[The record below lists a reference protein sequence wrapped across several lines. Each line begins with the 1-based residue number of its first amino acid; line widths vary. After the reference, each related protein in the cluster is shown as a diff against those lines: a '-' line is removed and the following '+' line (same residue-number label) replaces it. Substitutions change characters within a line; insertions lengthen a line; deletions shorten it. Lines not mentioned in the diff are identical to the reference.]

1 MRRLVGRQAL
11 DDIHVIGHSRGGG
24 QIALRLA
31 IALPDRARG
40 VVLTGSAG
48 LGEQSL
54 VGSLVSLRLSSPRR
68 ADYEGVRRVI
78 ATAFRNPVHATK
90 DLVDEVY
97 RVFND
102 EPSHATNVLSL
113 VRSVTRAPL
122 ADVLPHVRQPVC
134 LIWGRQDVITPP
146 AIARDFQRRLANADL
161 FWIDE
166 CGHAPMIEQPDAFN
180 RVLENWLAAQR
191 SG

>member
-1 MRRLVGRQAL
+1 
-11 DDIHVIGHSRGGG
+11 
-24 QIALRLA
+24 
-31 IALPDRARG
+31 
-40 VVLTGSAG
+40 
-48 LGEQSL
+48 
-54 VGSLVSLRLSSPRR
+54 
-68 ADYEGVRRVI
+68 
-78 ATAFRNPVHATK
+78 
-90 DLVDEVY
+90 
-97 RVFND
+97 
-102 EPSHATNVLSL
+102 
-113 VRSVTRAPL
+113 
-122 ADVLPHVRQPVC
+122 VRQPVC

>member
-1 MRRLVGRQAL
+1 
-11 DDIHVIGHSRGGG
+11 
-24 QIALRLA
+24 
-31 IALPDRARG
+31 
-40 VVLTGSAG
+40 VLTGSAG

>member
-1 MRRLVGRQAL
+1 MSSG
-11 DDIHVIGHSRGGG
+11 IHGGG
-24 QIALRLA
+24 QVALRLA

-97 RVFND
+97 RV
-102 EPSHATNVLSL
+102 
-113 VRSVTRAPL
+113 
-122 ADVLPHVRQPVC
+122 
-134 LIWGRQDVITPP
+134 
-146 AIARDFQRRLANADL
+146 
-161 FWIDE
+161 
-166 CGHAPMIEQPDAFN
+166 
-180 RVLENWLAAQR
+180 